1 MGLSETGKALELLK
15 EMERCVHCGACRAV
29 CPTLSVF
36 HREMAAARGKISLCH
51 AFEQGE
57 VGLSDKLIDAVK
69 CCLTCAA
76 CRENCPNGVDLPS
89 IILAIRAAIYD
100 KKGLPLRNAV
110 LDRAISSPS
119 LLSFAIKAG
128 SIISPLLLKGV
139 PEASGLHLR
148 FPLPFIDRDR
158 LIPTIAD
165 RSFIDIAK
173 QIRKDRS
180 KEKSSRPLRVGF
192 FIGCLINYML
202 PEIGMASLKVLERAG
217 AEVFVPSGQV
227 CCGMP
232 ALNMGDRDSA
242 RILAIKNLMAFE
254 EHQVDFIITSCATC
268 ATGLKRHLKEL
279 LNEEEGDIRDKAE
292 GFASKVREI
301 SEFIIGYTER
311 GALGINI
318 KRGGDGRSVTYH
330 DPCHMSRYLR
340 LKDEPRELL
349 EATGM
354 RFVEM
359 GHPCRCC
366 GLGGTFSIDYYEA
379 TKRIGMEKASDIE
392 GTGADMVATS
402 CPGCIIQLRD
412 ALHHIGVEKR
422 VLHVV
427 EIVAGALKY
436 D

>member
-1 MGLSETGKALELLK
+1 MGLSEMGKDLELLK

-29 CPTLSVF
+29 CPTFSVF
-36 HREMAAARGKISLCH
+36 QREMAAARGKISLCH

-69 CCLTCAA
+69 GCLTCAA
-76 CRENCPNGVDLPS
+76 CRENCPNSVDLPS

-100 KKGLPLRNAV
+100 KRGLPLRNAV
-110 LDRAISSPS
+110 VDRALSSPF
-119 LLSFAIKAG
+119 LLSLAMKAG

-139 PEASGLHLR
+139 PETSGLHLR
-148 FPLPFIDRDR
+148 FPLPFIDRER
-158 LIPTIAD
+158 LLPAIAE
-165 RSFIDIAK
+165 RSFIDVAT
-173 QIRKDRS
+173 QVHRDRG
-180 KEKSSRPLRVGF
+180 KEKAPRHLRVGLF
-192 FIGCLINYML
+192 AGCLINYML
-202 PEIGMASLKVLERAG
+202 PEIGVASLKVLERAG
-217 AEVFVPSGQV
+217 VEVFVPSGQG

-232 ALNMGDRDSA
+232 ALNMGDRGTA
-242 RILAIKNLMAFE
+242 KMLALKNLMAFE
-254 EHQVDFIITSCATC
+254 DEPVDFIITSCATC
-268 ATGLKRHLKEL
+268 ATGLKMHLKEL
-279 LNEEEGDIRDKAE
+279 LSDEESDIRDKAE

-301 SEFIIGYTER
+301 SEFIIRDTKKC
-311 GALGINI
+311 AHGIDI
-318 KRGGDGRSVTYH
+318 KIGNGRSVTYH

-379 TKRIGMEKASDIE
+379 TKRIGMEKAADIE
-392 GTGADMVATS
+392 ETGADMVATS
-402 CPGCIIQLRD
+402 CPGCVIQLKD
-412 ALHHIGVEKR
+412 ALHHIGVEKK

-427 EIVAGALKY
+427 EIVAGALK
-436 D
+436 DD